1 MQLHELQ
8 NKKTKKRRV
17 GRGDKTSG
25 RGTKGQKSR
34 AGHKMQP
41 VIRQF
46 IKRYHKLRGYRNKS
60 SFSAVVTNVGQ
71 LNKFPAGS
79 TITPSELEVDK
90 VLGQGEVKKVL
101 HLKGFIVSASA
112 KEKIEKAGGSVE

>member
-8 NKKTKKRRV
+8 NKKTKKKRI

-60 SFSAVVTNVGQ
+60 HSSVMVTNVGQ

-79 TITPSELEVDK
+79 TVTPAEIEVEK
-90 VLGQGEVKKVL
+90 ILGQGEIAKVI